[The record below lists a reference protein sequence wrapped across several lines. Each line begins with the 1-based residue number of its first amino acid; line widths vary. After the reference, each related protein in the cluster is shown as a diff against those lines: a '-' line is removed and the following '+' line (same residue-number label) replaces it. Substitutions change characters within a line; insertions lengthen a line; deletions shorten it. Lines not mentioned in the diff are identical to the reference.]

1 MPASAKESY
10 DYLRHLFCEAE
21 SIINGLVCQDNYV
34 PAGPL
39 TTDIQ
44 NMTLIS
50 IRRALIAEHSKRRT
64 QRGLGG
70 LRESEKLNTIAQ
82 KYALELC
89 KAGYITHELN
99 GSQL

>member
-21 SIINGLVCQDNYV
+21 SIINGLVCQDNYT

-44 NMTLIS
+44 NMTLTS
-50 IRRALIAEHSKRRT
+50 IRKTLIAEHSKRRI

-89 KAGYITHELN
+89 RAGYITHELN